1 MNERWLFVFHFL
13 GVFSALS
20 EIWVLIYSAR
30 DQAGYTPRFEGVWTK
45 DMRKRCRH
53 LADVLVKGT
62 TDVFEVGKY
71 EGLIRVKAHGNDI
84 FGVLRG
90 VGFRIGNG
98 DTRGMHELFVICK
111 HYYEGAV
118 KGVLQPSK
126 HGKESVRSSRNDGRE
141 WSVLGKFKCYTVTN
155 VHATTTWSPSS
166 IQENRLPLL
175 ISI

>member
-1 MNERWLFVFHFL
+1 MCGTEVKFADVVGVVETERCAYAVYAYAL
-13 GVFSALS
+13 G
-20 EIWVLIYSAR
+20 
-30 DQAGYTPRFEGVWTK
+30 
-45 DMRKRCRH
+45 H
-53 LADVLVKGT
+53 LADVLVKGA

-71 EGLIRVKAHGNDI
+71 EGLVRVKAHGNDVL
-84 FGVLRG
+84 GVLRG

-98 DTRGMHELFVICK
+98 DTRGVHELFVVRK
-111 HYYEGAV
+111 HYHERAV

-126 HGKESVRSSRNDGRE
+126 HSKELVWSSRNEESE
-141 WSVLGKFKCYTVTN
+141 WSVLGKFKWYTVTN